1 MIGYIGMVICG
12 NHSLQTGNHQYIQ
25 ENLKLFSKNIVK

>member
-1 MIGYIGMVICG
+1 MIEYIGMVIYG

-25 ENLKLFSKNIVK
+25 ENLWA